1 MNSETTKL
9 WNFVISSLR
18 RDQVLCLVRMG
29 LEADN
34 DGDVAA
40 DLESV
45 ERSGGGT
52 RTPDHLQSSDPMRRF
67 GAPCGIMNFR
77 TFPTSS
83 RIWRRNT

>member
-1 MNSETTKL
+1 MNSKTTKL

-45 ERSGGGT
+45 E
-52 RTPDHLQSSDPMRRF
+52 
-67 GAPCGIMNFR
+67 
-77 TFPTSS
+77 
-83 RIWRRNT
+83 